1 MANRVY
7 LFANFGNWKKQPFGG
22 GEVGNRR
29 TLALLKKANYDIKLI
44 EKYQRVDS
52 HIAINLI
59 LLMLK
64 MVSNVIG
71 YACKLVFGRRR
82 NSIVHVVGFYGPMVY
97 FENALVLI
105 AKLFGYK
112 VVYEMRGGGAESY
125 YENGPAL
132 YRHVFRHL
140 INWADVI
147 FTQGLE
153 NYPLIERL
161 SKGKPMF
168 YYPNFVMRDFY
179 PQNYPVKPADRINMM
194 YFGRVSR
201 SKNIDILVKAFIKA
215 ASKHDNL
222 YLDIVGD
229 CPEQKYADYIKNI
242 ISGSEYGNRVKM
254 HQACTHEQLKTY
266 LKDKHIYLFPTN
278 EPHEGHSN
286 ALTEAMA
293 WGLIPVATNQG
304 FNRSVIGNDDL
315 IVETLTP
322 DAFAD
327 VIENLI
333 LNKKMKEYSY
343 AAYRRVMDNYTEDK
357 IYKDFKKEY
366 DSLFKDWS

>member
-1 MANRVY
+1 MRNRIY
-7 LFANFGNWKKQPFGG
+7 FFANFGDWNKQPFGG

-29 TLALLKKANYDIKLI
+29 TLSLLKKANYDIKII
-44 EKYQRVDS
+44 EKYQRVGS
-52 HIAINLI
+52 HTIANLI
-59 LLMLK
+59 LLILK
-64 MVSNVIG
+64 MIG
-71 YACKLVFGRRR
+71 NIVKYSCKLLLGRRR

-97 FENALVLI
+97 FENTLVTI
-105 AKLFGYK
+105 AKFFGYK
-112 VVYEMRGGGAESY
+112 VVYEMRGGGADSY
-125 YENGPAL
+125 YENGTML
-132 YRHVFRHL
+132 YRYIFRHL
-140 INWADVI
+140 IVSADVV

-153 NYPLIERL
+153 NSPLIEQM
-161 SKGKPMF
+161 SKGKPIY
-168 YYPNFVMRDFY
+168 YYPNFVMHDFY
-179 PQNYPVKPADRINMM
+179 PQNYPEKPTDKINMI
-194 YFGRVSR
+194 YFGRVSEN
-201 SKNIDILVKAFIKA
+201 KNIDILIKSFIKM
-215 ASKHDNL
+215 ASGHDNL

-229 CPEQKYADYIKNI
+229 CPEQRYADYIRNL

-315 IVETLTP
+315 IVETLTS

-327 VIENLI
+327 VTENLI

-357 IYKDFKKEY
+357 IYKDLKKEY
-366 DSLFKDWS
+366 DSLFDDWS